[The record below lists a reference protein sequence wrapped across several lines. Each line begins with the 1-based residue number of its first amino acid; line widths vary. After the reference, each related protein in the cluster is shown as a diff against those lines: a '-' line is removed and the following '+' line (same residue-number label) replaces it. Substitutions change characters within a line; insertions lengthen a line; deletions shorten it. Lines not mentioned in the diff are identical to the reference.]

1 MSQHYYANGAKHD
14 DRHKELNIDRVE
26 GGSLNDIV
34 SAFLRDD
41 NVQDAEVVETC
52 STEAPK
58 QGANKVVDAAQKCE
72 VEAPEETCGKEFS
85 FDTDLALPTS
95 AKNRRYVLCKL
106 MKKAFGELSVKEKR
120 LMNYIMGL
128 PEDSKTIETNLN
140 KIKKDGE
147 GHLSYTEKELHRK
160 LNEKYGFESGIE

>member
-26 GGSLNDIV
+26 GGNLNDIV
-34 SAFLRDD
+34 NAFLRDD
-41 NVQDAEVVETC
+41 NVQDAEVIEVP
-52 STEAPK
+52 STEAPRK
-58 QGANKVVDAAQKCE
+58 EANKVVASAQKSE
-72 VEAPEETCGKEFS
+72 VEAPEETCGKEFN
-85 FDTDLALPTS
+85 FDNDLTLSTS

-128 PEDSKTIETNLN
+128 PENSKTIETNLN

-147 GHLSYTEKELHRK
+147 GHLSFTEKELHRK
-160 LNEKYGFESGIE
+160 LNEKYGFESEIE

>member
-26 GGSLNDIV
+26 SGSLNDIV

-41 NVQDAEVVETC
+41 NVQDA
-52 STEAPK
+52 
-58 QGANKVVDAAQKCE
+58 AQKSE

-106 MKKAFGELSVKEKR
+106 MKKAFGELSAKEKR

-160 LNEKYGFESGIE
+160 LNEMYGFDSEIE